1 MHQDILNE
9 SKLTTDYVIKEKKT
23 SSNPGYL
30 ISDEKGR
37 ILPETLSSHNDIIM
51 CKHDPERERSP
62 KKKHSFTA
70 Y

>member
-1 MHQDILNE
+1 MHQAILNE
-9 SKLTTDYVIKEKKT
+9 SKLTTAYVIKEKKT
-23 SSNPGYL
+23 SPNIAYL

-51 CKHDPERERSP
+51 CKHGRERKEP
-62 KKKHSFTA
+62 QKEHSFTA